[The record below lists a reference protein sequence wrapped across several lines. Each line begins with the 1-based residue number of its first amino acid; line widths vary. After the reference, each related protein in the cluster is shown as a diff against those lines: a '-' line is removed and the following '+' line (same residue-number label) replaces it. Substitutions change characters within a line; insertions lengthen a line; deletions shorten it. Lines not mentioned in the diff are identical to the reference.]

1 MSWVA
6 VGTTAIGT
14 AGKIAAGSTS
24 GASSPAAMP
33 AGDFFGGNTGDFN
46 VNKPA
51 ITQTTI
57 WVIVGAIATVLIV
70 WRLRKKK

>member
-6 VGTTAIGT
+6 VGTAAVGVG
-14 AGKIAAGSTS
+14 GKIAAGSTS

-33 AGDFFGGNTGDFN
+33 AGDFFGGNTGDFS

-51 ITQTTI
+51 LTQTTI
-57 WVIVGAIATVLIV
+57 WVIVGALATVIIV
-70 WRLRKKK
+70 WLLRKKK